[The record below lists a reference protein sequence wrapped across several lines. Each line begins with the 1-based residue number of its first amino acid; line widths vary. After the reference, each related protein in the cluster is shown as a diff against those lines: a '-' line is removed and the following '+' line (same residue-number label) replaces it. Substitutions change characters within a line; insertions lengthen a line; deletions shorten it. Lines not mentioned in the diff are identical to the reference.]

1 MALKKGDVIDERKR
15 FPDSCGLLVKVMG
28 GGEGFEKVI
37 CCGHELTEED
47 VVSTPATSKGR
58 KKGRLVAGMTI
69 EEKKLFPDSCGLRLM
84 VMDGGSGFQEII
96 CCGHS
101 VTDKAM
107 QDLQFG
113 SSGVRQPPPPSP
125 EPEPNTSQSGNA

>member
-1 MALKKGDVIDERKR
+1 MPLKKGDIIDEQKR
-15 FPDSCGLLVKVMG
+15 FPDSCGIVLKVMN

-47 VVSTPATSKGR
+47 VVPTFRQERGR
-58 KKGRLVAGMTI
+58 KRGQLLAGMTI
-69 EEKKLFPDSCGLRLM
+69 DERKVDVGSCGLRM
-84 VMDGGSGFQEII
+84 MIMDGGAGFQEIR

-101 VTDKAM
+101 IRAGAM

-113 SSGVRQPPPPSP
+113 QMRSKDEG
-125 EPEPNTSQSGNA
+125 NTPQSGTA

>member
-1 MALKKGDVIDERKR
+1 MALKKGDIIDERKR
-15 FPDSCGLLVKVMG
+15 YPDSCGLMLKVLSG
-28 GGEGFEKVI
+28 GAGFEKVI

-47 VVSTPATSKGR
+47 VVSSPDMGRGR
-58 KKGRLVAGMTI
+58 KKGTLVVGMTI
-69 EEKKLFPDSCGLRLM
+69 DEKKLFHDSCGLRMM
-84 VMDGGSGFQEII
+84 VMDGGAGFQEII

-113 SSGVRQPPPPSP
+113 SSGMRSP
-125 EPEPNTSQSGNA
+125 DPEPNTSQTGNA